1 VNSPDARPIAAV
13 VRPALDADLDHL
25 AVVWHDAWHEAHD
38 GLVPE
43 ELSRVR
49 TLQNCRERLTLM
61 LPAVRVVGQE
71 GRPLGFCQ
79 VKEDEL
85 YQLFVSQEARG
96 GGVAAA
102 LARNAEEEIRRRG
115 FTRAWLACAIG
126 NERAARFYEKSGW
139 RRTGVA
145 INFAVT
151 PTGQMPLEVW
161 RYEKALFT

>member
-1 VNSPDARPIAAV
+1 MTSPVSRHSAGIVRAASE
-13 VRPALDADLDHL
+13 ADLDHL

-38 GLVPE
+38 GLVPD

-49 TLQNCRERLTLM
+49 TLENCRERLTLM

-85 YQLFVSQEARG
+85 YQLFVSRDARG
-96 GGVAAA
+96 GGVAGA
-102 LARNAEEEIRRRG
+102 LAHDAEEEIRRAG
-115 FTRAWLACAIG
+115 FLHAWLACAIG

-139 RRTGVA
+139 RRTGVVINHA
-145 INFAVT
+145 IT
-151 PTGQMPLEVW
+151 PTGPLPLEVW
-161 RYEKALFT
+161 RYEKALPR